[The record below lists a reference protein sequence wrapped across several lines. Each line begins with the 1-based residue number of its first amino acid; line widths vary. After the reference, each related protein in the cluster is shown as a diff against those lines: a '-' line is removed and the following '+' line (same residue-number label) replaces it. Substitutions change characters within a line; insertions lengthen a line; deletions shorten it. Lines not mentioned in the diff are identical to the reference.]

1 MTKQSRSENTRLH
14 LVRSAAELFDR
25 NGFSGATLEDVSR
38 SAGVTK
44 GAFYFH
50 FSSKDELGG
59 AIQSE
64 ACALLRSAVYRAV
77 GARLPALQS
86 VVDLTHELA
95 WWLEHEPL
103 VRASF
108 RTARECGH
116 RGKPFLDF
124 YLDWHAAIETLL
136 LAAERAGHLRP
147 DVSVEQALTLVL
159 TVSAGVEMIWW
170 AGIRHGS
177 IGDNLSGMWALVLP
191 GLAAAEVL
199 GTVHAAGSNGRTGDN
214 SDDKVDGEVEDA

>member
-1 MTKQSRSENTRLH
+1 MASPCPRGLVVTRQTRAEHTRLH

-25 NGFSGATLEDVSR
+25 NGFSGATLADVAR

-59 AIQSE
+59 AIQAE
-64 ACALLRSAVYRAV
+64 ACELLRTAMYRAEGGV
-77 GARLPALQS
+77 PALQS

-108 RTARECGH
+108 RTARECGQ

-124 YLDWHAAIETLL
+124 YSDLHAAVETLL
-136 LAAERAGHLRP
+136 ETAFRAGDLRP
-147 DVSVEQALTLVL
+147 GVSVDEALTLVL
-159 TVSAGVEMIWW
+159 TVAAGIEMLWW
-170 AGIRHGS
+170 ADLRDGS
-177 IGDNLSGMWALVLP
+177 IQHGLTGLWSLVLP
-191 GLAAAEVL
+191 GLATADVLDQMRPAGTGRAE
-199 GTVHAAGSNGRTGDN
+199 
-214 SDDKVDGEVEDA
+214 

>member
-1 MTKQSRSENTRLH
+1 VAKQTRSENTRLH

-50 FSSKDELGG
+50 FSSKDELAG
-59 AIQSE
+59 AIQAE
-64 ACALLRSAVYRAV
+64 ACALLRSAVHQVAGSGV
-77 GARLPALQS
+77 SALQS

-95 WWLEHEPL
+95 RWLEDEPL

-124 YLDWHAAIETLL
+124 HTDLRAAVETLL
-136 LAAERAGHLRP
+136 RGADEAGELRAGLP
-147 DVSVEQALTLVL
+147 VADAATLVL
-159 TVSAGVEMIWW
+159 ALCSGLEMLWW
-170 AGIRHGS
+170 SELRSGAIAPSLAGIWR
-177 IGDNLSGMWALVLP
+177 ITLP
-191 GLAAAEVL
+191 GLAMPAVSRS
-199 GTVHAAGSNGRTGDN
+199 VIAAGS
-214 SDDKVDGEVEDA
+214 

>member
-1 MTKQSRSENTRLH
+1 VTKQTRSENTRLH

-38 SAGVTK
+38 SAGVSK

-50 FSSKDELGG
+50 FSSKDELAG
-59 AIQSE
+59 AIQAE
-64 ACALLRSAVYRAV
+64 ACALLRSVVRRTV
-77 GARLPALQS
+77 GPALQS

-124 YLDWHAAIETLL
+124 YVDWLSAVETLL
-136 LAAERAGHLRP
+136 LGAERAGELAAE
-147 DVSVEQALTLVL
+147 VLVAQAATLVL
-159 TVSAGVEMIWW
+159 TVCAGIEMVWW
-170 AGIRHGS
+170 AGLRRGS
-177 IGDNLSGMWALVLP
+177 MRESLTGMWRLVLP
-191 GLAAAEVL
+191 GLVAPGLAPAISPN
-199 GTVHAAGSNGRTGDN
+199 GTPRAAG
-214 SDDKVDGEVEDA
+214 